1 MIDAASTA
9 PPSGAPKI
17 APIPEPMPS
26 DTLRDRSGRSH
37 ESGRDSV
44 LDQGGLL
51 RRERFDSPGV
61 RVWDGAVPTA
71 DTVHPVGERRSE
83 TVGLRICLCGKDI
96 GGDHHVRLVENR

>member
-9 PPSGAPKI
+9 PPSGAPRI

-37 ESGRDSV
+37 ESARDSV

-61 RVWDGAVPTA
+61 RVWDGAVPPP
-71 DTVHPVGERRSE
+71 DTGHPVGEPRSA
-83 TVGLRICLCGKDI
+83 TVGLRIRLCGQATTVDP
-96 GGDHHVRLVENR
+96 RLRLR